1 MHRYE
6 GDWNEYMR
14 TKMNELIDEINEIK
28 KLQASCERDKEAAL
42 GMQLTEK
49 MMSHSTNYTNLI
61 LVAGYAGLF
70 SFWSTLVDRLPQWV
84 YAVSGLLALT
94 SLILFV
100 AWEITK
106 MVWTYKSVTG
116 NNQLLKELQRTQ
128 RFGPMLEAA
137 MYRQNIKMHKTWKWF
152 FICTVVPGVASALL
166 LLGTFIYQASE
177 ALWRAIC

>member
-6 GDWNEYMR
+6 GDFNEQVR
-14 TKMNELIDEINEIK
+14 ETVNALSDEIAAIK
-28 KLQASCERDKEAAL
+28 KLQEICERDKEAAL

-70 SFWSTLVDRLPQWV
+70 GFWSTLIDRLPQWV
-84 YAVSGLLALT
+84 YALSGLLALT

-106 MVWTYKSVTG
+106 MVWTYKCVSG
-116 NNQLLKELQRTQ
+116 NNDLLIALKRTQ
-128 RFGPMLEAA
+128 KFGVMLEAA
-137 MYRQNIKMHKTWKWF
+137 MYLHNIKMHKAWKWF

-166 LLGTFIYQASE
+166 LLFTFMYQAWK
-177 ALWRAIC
+177 ALG